1 LQPPLASC
9 DGYKTDSEITMYKH
23 ILIATDG
30 SDLAQKA
37 ESTGLTLAKALNAQA
52 TAVTV
57 TEPWNAFSMAALAER
72 GMPNPVADYDECV
85 AAAANRILWGVSE
98 TAKKIGLSCTALH
111 VKDRHPAEGIIET
124 AKERGCDL
132 IVMASHGRRGISK
145 VLLGSQAMKVVT
157 LSAVPV
163 LVCR

>member
-1 LQPPLASC
+1 
-9 DGYKTDSEITMYKH
+9 MYKH

-37 ESTGLTLAKALNAQA
+37 ESTGLTLGKALNAQA

-57 TEPWNAFSMAALAER
+57 TEPWDAFSMAALADR
-72 GMPNPVADYDECV
+72 GMPNPVADYDECM

-98 TAKKIGLSCTALH
+98 TAKRIGVSCATLH
-111 VKDRHPAEGIIET
+111 VKDRHPAEGII
-124 AKERGCDL
+124 AAARERGCDL
-132 IVMASHGRRGISK
+132 IVVASHGRRGISR
-145 VLLGSQAMKVVT
+145 VLLGSQAMKVVS
-157 LSAVPV
+157 LSPVPV